1 MLVTSNYKVGD
12 VVTLKLSNGEELVGK
27 LTENT
32 DSEYVVTRPL
42 VFSMNPQNGQAMLV
56 PWLMSVDPKN
66 PQPISITKNNVLAV
80 TKTIKEISDN
90 YTQATSG
97 IVTAQPGQLEGLKL

>member
-27 LTENT
+27 LTDDT
-32 DSEYVVTRPL
+32 DSEFVLTRPL

-56 PWLMSVDPKN
+56 PWLMSVDPTSS
-66 PQPISITKNNVLAV
+66 QPISIGKPNVLAA

-97 IVTAQPGQLEGLKL
+97 IVPANMSQLSEFKM

>member
-66 PQPISITKNNVLAV
+66 SHPISITKSNVLAV

-97 IVTAQPGQLEGLKL
+97 IVAAPANLQL